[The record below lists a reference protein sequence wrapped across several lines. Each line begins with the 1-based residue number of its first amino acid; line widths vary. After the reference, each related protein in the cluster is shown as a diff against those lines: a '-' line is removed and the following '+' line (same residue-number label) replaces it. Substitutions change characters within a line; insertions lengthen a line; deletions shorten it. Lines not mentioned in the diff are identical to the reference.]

1 MMALLDRREVPRN
14 RALKGA
20 KIVFNDGSSVLSCV
34 VRDLSEKGARLKID
48 TVIGVPDRFSLQI
61 MNGDIRPCHLIW
73 QANRE
78 LGVVFD

>member
-1 MMALLDRREVPRN
+1 MSVVIDRREVPRN

-20 KIVFNDGSSVLSCV
+20 KIVFNGGASVLTYV
-34 VRDLSEKGARLKID
+34 IRDLSDKGARLKID
-48 TVIGVPDRFSLQI
+48 TIIGAPDRFSLQI
-61 MNGDIRPCHLIW
+61 MNQDARPCHVVW